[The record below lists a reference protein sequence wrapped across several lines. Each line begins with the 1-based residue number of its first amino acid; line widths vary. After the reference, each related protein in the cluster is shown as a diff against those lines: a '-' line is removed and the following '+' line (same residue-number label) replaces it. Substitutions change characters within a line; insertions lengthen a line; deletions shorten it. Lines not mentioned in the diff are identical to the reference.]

1 MNQQPSY
8 ELVIFDCDGVLIDSE
23 TLASRI
29 DAEELT
35 RIGYPMSYSDVILRF
50 TGLSSATMRKMI
62 EEDWGRPLPS
72 DFDVIV
78 QSRIKESYQTELQAI
93 SGIDQLLHQL
103 RLPRCVAS
111 SSAPDKL
118 RLGLELT
125 ELWAYFHPH
134 VFSSAMVKAGKPA
147 PDLFLFAAAQMGTKA
162 ARCVVVEDSIA
173 GVRAGVAAG
182 MMVIG
187 FTAGGHCHDD
197 HGQRLLSA
205 GAAVVARSAEELSV
219 LLMTSEVQPN
229 TKWQEADPV
238 AAGAV
243 R

>member
-1 MNQQPSY
+1 MKQQNPY

-35 RIGYPMSYSDVILRF
+35 RIGYPTSYSDVVLRF
-50 TGLSSATMRKMI
+50 TGLSSATMRKLI
-62 EEDWGRPLPS
+62 EEDWGRPLPGN
-72 DFDVIV
+72 FDTIV
-78 QSRIKESYQTELQAI
+78 QDRIKESYRTELQAI

-103 RLPRCVAS
+103 QLPRCVAS

-125 ELWAYFHPH
+125 GLWPHFEPH
-134 VFSSAMVKAGKPA
+134 VFSSVMVKVGKPA
-147 PDLFLFAAAQMGTKA
+147 PDLFLFAAAKMGVEP

-182 MMVIG
+182 MTVIG
-187 FTAGGHCHDD
+187 FTAGGHCLEDHD
-197 HGQRLLSA
+197 HRLLSA
-205 GAAVVARSAEELSV
+205 GAKVVARSADELTS
-219 LLMTSEVQPN
+219 LLCGSQTLLPIM
-229 TKWQEADPV
+229 
-238 AAGAV
+238 G
-243 R
+243 

>member
-1 MNQQPSY
+1 MNQQASY

-125 ELWAYFHPH
+125 ELWAYFHSH

-162 ARCVVVEDSIA
+162 A
-173 GVRAGVAAG
+173 
-182 MMVIG
+182 
-187 FTAGGHCHDD
+187 
-197 HGQRLLSA
+197 
-205 GAAVVARSAEELSV
+205 
-219 LLMTSEVQPN
+219 
-229 TKWQEADPV
+229 
-238 AAGAV
+238 
-243 R
+243 

>member
-1 MNQQPSY
+1 MNQQASY

-93 SGIDQLLHQL
+93 SGIDQL
-103 RLPRCVAS
+103 
-111 SSAPDKL
+111 
-118 RLGLELT
+118 
-125 ELWAYFHPH
+125 
-134 VFSSAMVKAGKPA
+134 
-147 PDLFLFAAAQMGTKA
+147 
-162 ARCVVVEDSIA
+162 
-173 GVRAGVAAG
+173 
-182 MMVIG
+182 
-187 FTAGGHCHDD
+187 
-197 HGQRLLSA
+197 
-205 GAAVVARSAEELSV
+205 
-219 LLMTSEVQPN
+219 
-229 TKWQEADPV
+229 
-238 AAGAV
+238 
-243 R
+243 

>member
-1 MNQQPSY
+1 MKQQNPY

-35 RIGYPMSYSDVILRF
+35 RIGYPTSYSDVVLRF

-72 DFDVIV
+72 DFDTIV
-78 QSRIKESYQTELQAI
+78 QSRIKESYRTELQAI
-93 SGIDQLLHQL
+93 SGIDRLLHQL
-103 RLPRCVAS
+103 SLPRCVAS

-125 ELWAYFHPH
+125 ELWPHLHPY
-134 VFSSAMVKAGKPA
+134 VFSSVMVKAGKPA
-147 PDLFLFAAAQMGTKA
+147 PDLFLFAAAQMDTEP

-173 GVRAGVAAG
+173 GVGAGVAAG
-182 MMVIG
+182 MTVIG
-187 FTAGGHCHDD
+187 FTAGGHCFED

-205 GAAVVARSAEELSV
+205 GAAVVARSAEELGV
-219 LLMTSEVQPN
+219 LLMTSEVQPRSKIAEG
-229 TKWQEADPV
+229 T
-238 AAGAV
+238 

>member
-1 MNQQPSY
+1 MNQLTPY

-35 RIGYPMSYSDVILRF
+35 RIGYPTSYSDVVLRF

-62 EEDWGRPLPS
+62 EEDWGRALPS
-72 DFDVIV
+72 DFDTTV
-78 QSRIKESYQTELQAI
+78 QSRIKESYRTELQAI
-93 SGIDQLLHQL
+93 SGIDRLLHQL
-103 RLPRCVAS
+103 PFPRCVAS

-125 ELWAYFHPH
+125 GLWPHFDPH
-134 VFSSAMVKAGKPA
+134 VFSSVMVKAGKPA
-147 PDLFLFAAAQMGTKA
+147 PDLFLFAAAQMGIEA

-173 GVRAGVAAG
+173 GIRAGVAAG
-182 MMVIG
+182 MTVIG
-187 FTAGGHCHDD
+187 FTAGAHCLED

-205 GAAVVARSAEELSV
+205 GAAVVARSAEELGSF
-219 LLMTSEVQPN
+219 LMMSQAVS
-229 TKWQEADPV
+229 
-238 AAGAV
+238 AAG

>member
-1 MNQQPSY
+1 MNRLTPY

-35 RIGYPMSYSDVILRF
+35 RIGYPTSYSDVVLRF

-62 EEDWGRPLPS
+62 EEDWGRPLPD
-72 DFDVIV
+72 DFDTIV
-78 QSRIKESYQTELQAI
+78 QSRIKESYRIELQAI
-93 SGIDQLLHQL
+93 EGIDRLLHQL
-103 RLPRCVAS
+103 PLPRCVAS

-125 ELWAYFHPH
+125 GLWPHFDPH
-134 VFSSAMVKAGKPA
+134 VFSSVLVKAGKPA
-147 PDLFLFAAAQMGTKA
+147 PDLFLYAAARMGIEP
-162 ARCVVVEDSIA
+162 ARCAVVEDSIA

-182 MMVIG
+182 MTVIG
-187 FTAGGHCHDD
+187 FTAGGHCLED

-205 GAAVVARSAEELSV
+205 GASVVARTAEELGM
-219 LLMTSEVQPN
+219 LLTVN
-229 TKWQEADPV
+229 TALCATEQT
-238 AAGAV
+238 
-243 R
+243 

>member
-1 MNQQPSY
+1 MKQRKSH

-35 RIGYPMSYSDVILRF
+35 RIGYPTSYSDVVLRF
-50 TGLSSATMRKMI
+50 TGLSSATMRKMV

-72 DFDVIV
+72 DFDTVV
-78 QSRIKESYQTELQAI
+78 QSRIKESYRSELQPI
-93 SGIDQLLHQL
+93 IGIDQLLRQL
-103 RLPRCVAS
+103 SLQRCVAS

-125 ELWAYFHPH
+125 GLWQHFDPH
-134 VFSSAMVKAGKPA
+134 VFSSALVKAGKPA
-147 PDLFLFAAAQMGTKA
+147 PDLFLFAAARMNVEPEC
-162 ARCVVVEDSIA
+162 CVVVEDSIA

-182 MMVIG
+182 MTVIG
-187 FTAGGHCHDD
+187 FTAGGHCLDD

-205 GAAVVARSAEELSV
+205 GATVVARSAEELSG
-219 LLMTSEVQPN
+219 LLMRSEVQPSY
-229 TKWQEADPV
+229 KM
-238 AAGAV
+238 AGG
-243 R
+243 

>member
-1 MNQQPSY
+1 MTPC

-35 RIGYPMSYSDVILRF
+35 RIGYPTSYSDVVLRF
-50 TGLSSATMRKMI
+50 TGLSAATMRKMV
-62 EEDWGRPLPS
+62 EEDWGRPLPN
-72 DFDVIV
+72 DFDTIV
-78 QSRIKESYQTELQAI
+78 QSRIKETYRTELQAI
-93 SGIDQLLHQL
+93 EGIDRLLHQL
-103 RLPRCVAS
+103 PLPRCVAS

-118 RLGLELT
+118 KLGLELT
-125 ELWAYFHPH
+125 GLWRHFDPH
-134 VFSSAMVKAGKPA
+134 VFSSVMVKASKPA
-147 PDLFLFAAAQMGTKA
+147 PDLFLFAAAQMGIEA

-182 MMVIG
+182 MTVIG
-187 FTAGGHCHDD
+187 FTAGAHCFDD

-205 GAAVVARSAEELSV
+205 GAAVVARSAEELGSF
-219 LLMTSEVQPN
+219 LTMSQ
-229 TKWQEADPV
+229 AIS
-238 AAGAV
+238 AAE